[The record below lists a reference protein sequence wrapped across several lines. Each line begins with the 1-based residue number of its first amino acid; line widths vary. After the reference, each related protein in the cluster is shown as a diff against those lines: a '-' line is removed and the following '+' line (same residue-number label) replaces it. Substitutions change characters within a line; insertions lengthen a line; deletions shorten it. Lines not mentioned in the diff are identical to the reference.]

1 MTLSQPSARP
11 RQAAVL
17 FILITVM
24 LDVLSFGIIIP
35 VLPKLVENFMSGDT
49 AQAAAIYGF
58 MGMAWALM
66 QLLCSPI
73 QGALSDR
80 FGRRPVVLLSN
91 FGLGLDYIL
100 MALAPDIT
108 WLFAGRV
115 ISGIASSSFSTAGA
129 YIADVTPPEER
140 AAGFGMIGAA
150 FGLGFVLGPAVGGL
164 LGASDPHLPFWGA
177 AATSLVNACYGY
189 FVLPESLPR
198 EKRMNFSWKRANAV
212 GSLVLLRSHH
222 ELFGLSAVAFLNY
235 LAHAVLPSTAVLYVG
250 YRYGWGSTAVGF
262 MLAAAGIN
270 AMIVQGL
277 LMKPL
282 TARFGERKTLLAG
295 LCCGAIG
302 FCVYGVATDGW
313 IYCAGIPI
321 MAFWGLAGPSAQGLM
336 TNRVSASEQGQL
348 QGAIAGLSG
357 IAGLIGPGLFTQTF
371 ALFIGPRAGWHLP
384 GAPFLLASFLLLL
397 GMALAWRATRGG
409 HEKTG

>member
-1 MTLSQPSARP
+1 
-11 RQAAVL
+11 
-17 FILITVM
+17 
-24 LDVLSFGIIIP
+24 
-35 VLPKLVENFMSGDT
+35 
-49 AQAAAIYGF
+49 
-58 MGMAWALM
+58 
-66 QLLCSPI
+66 
-73 QGALSDR
+73 
-80 FGRRPVVLLSN
+80 N

-164 LGASDPHLPFWGA
+164 LGASDPRLPFWGA
-177 AATSLVNACYGY
+177 AATSLVNACYGF

-198 EKRMNFSWKRANAV
+198 DKRMSFSWKWANPI

-222 ELFGLSAVAFLNY
+222 ELFSLAAVAFLGY

-282 TARFGERKTLLAG
+282 TARFGERNTLFAG

-302 FCVYGVATDGW
+302 FCVYGFATEGW

-357 IAGLIGPGLFTQTF
+357 IASLIGPGLFTQTF
-371 ALFIGPRAGWHLP
+371 ALFIGPRAGWRLP
-384 GAPFLLASFLLLL
+384 GAPFLLASLLLLL
-397 GMALAWRATRGG
+397 GMTLAWRATRGAR
-409 HEKTG
+409 